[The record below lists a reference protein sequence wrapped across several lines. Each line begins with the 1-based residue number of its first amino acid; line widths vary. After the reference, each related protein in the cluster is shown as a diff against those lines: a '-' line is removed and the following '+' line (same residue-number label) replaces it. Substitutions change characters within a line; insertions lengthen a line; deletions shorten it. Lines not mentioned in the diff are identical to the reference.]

1 MPLKHLL
8 LCGGV
13 THLLYYQCMLVPLQI
28 PVYFICFSAPPSN
41 TTIVCSLY
49 ASVLVSV

>member
-8 LCGGV
+8 LCGDV

-28 PVYFICFSAPPSN
+28 PVYFIWFSAPPSN
-41 TTIVCSLY
+41 TPTVCSLY